1 MAVYFPD
8 EDERFAYRRAAIVR
22 IVEAVRA
29 MFSRRARIHVP

>member
-8 EDERFAYRRAAIVR
+8 EDERFAYRRSAIAR

-29 MFSRRARIHVP
+29 MFSRRAALRP